1 MALRANN
8 IDARVVD
15 TGEEARRLILELV
28 PEGAECTQAGRR
40 RSWMSGCSKTYSSR
54 DASTPSGAVHEDGPP
69 NAGT

>member
-40 RSWMSGCSKTYSSR
+40 RSWM
-54 DASTPSGAVHEDGPP
+54 
-69 NAGT
+69 